1 MPKLCAP
8 MRLSPALALTLAGT
22 ALMTAVP
29 AQAQFYVRPFGGVY
43 VERYYEPLPALPPG
57 GYYAPPPP
65 VYRAPPPVYGAPGR
79 FPYADI
85 APMLRS
91 MGMSAI
97 GRARVDGD
105 TYVVDATDRSGV
117 RMRVRLDAFNGRVLA
132 MHPIGQAPVAR
143 QSVPPAMAPLPPK
156 KPPEFAAV
164 TTPAPPPVAAPQ
176 GAAPPVTAPV
186 TPPDGSNAGVPA
198 ERRSETPPADPDS
211 AAANGAPAP
220 AGDPAVRV
228 IPGIAVPPGTEPAKS
243 PEEAAD
249 KPADEAPAPTAEA
262 PAAEAPAADEPA
274 DAGTGTGVG
283 TGSDTP
289 AGTASVVARG
299 TKPAPQE

>member
-8 MRLSPALALTLAGT
+8 MRLSPALAFTLAGT

-57 GYYAPPPP
+57 GYYAPPP
-65 VYRAPPPVYGAPGR
+65 VYRAPGR

-85 APMLRS
+85 QPMLRS

-97 GRARVDGD
+97 GRPRVDGN
-105 TYVVDATDRSGV
+105 TYLVDATDGGGM
-117 RMRVRLDAFNGRVLA
+117 RMRVRIDAFNGRILA

-143 QSVPPAMAPLPPK
+143 QSVPPVGGMPPVALVPPLPPK
-156 KPPEFAAV
+156 KPPELAAV
-164 TTPAPPPVAAPQ
+164 TVPAPPVDAPQ
-176 GAAPPVTAPV
+176 GAAPPVAVPV
-186 TPPDGSNAGVPA
+186 TPPDGPNAAVPA
-198 ERRSETPPADPDS
+198 ERRSEVPPAAEPTES
-211 AAANGAPAP
+211 AN
-220 AGDPAVRV
+220 GDPAVRV
-228 IPGIAVPPGTEPAKS
+228 IPGIAVPPGTEPQAS

-249 KPADEAPAPTAEA
+249 KPADEAPADEAPA
-262 PAAEAPAADEPA
+262 PAAEAAPANAPVD
-274 DAGTGTGVG
+274 TGTGVG

-289 AGTASVVARG
+289 AGTASVMARG